1 MMSRRERMKERKR
14 MWRTEQQDCFI
25 WSVRPGSYQ
34 PWQMMAV
41 STLIVGW
48 VICGLDK
55 PLVQN
60 MLLFM
65 ILNNCGNIPAESSFE
80 YSEVS
85 FKISCALFKFS
96 LVTYHSSVH
105 SF

>member
-1 MMSRRERMKERKR
+1 MKERKR
-14 MWRTEQQDCFI
+14 MWRTEKQDCFI
-25 WSVRPGSYQ
+25 LSVSPGLYQ
-34 PWQMMAV
+34 PWQIMVV

-65 ILNNCGNIPAESSFE
+65 ILNNCGNIPADTSLYSKELSFR
-80 YSEVS
+80 
-85 FKISCALFKFS
+85 
-96 LVTYHSSVH
+96 
-105 SF
+105 